1 MFSKT
6 KIALSAALIL
16 GTASAALAE
25 NNAVP
30 GERNPNPVA
39 SQVFE
44 GRNAYE
50 GRAQIGTQTPSIYV
64 EKNVFDRATQS
75 FGAAL

>member
-16 GTASAALAE
+16 GTASVAFAE

-30 GERNPNPVA
+30 GERNPSPVA
-39 SQVFE
+39 SKVFE
-44 GRNAYE
+44 GRNAFE
-50 GRAQIGTQTPSIYV
+50 GRAEVVRPQIQSQAVYGPASSPSIYGGG
-64 EKNVFDRATQS
+64 F
-75 FGAAL
+75 

>member
-1 MFSKT
+1 MFTKT

-16 GTASAALAE
+16 GTASVAFAE

-39 SQVFE
+39 SQTFE
-44 GRNAYE
+44 GRNAFE
-50 GRAQIGTQTPSIYV
+50 GRAEVRTQIQTPAVYGPASSPSIYGGG
-64 EKNVFDRATQS
+64 F
-75 FGAAL
+75 